1 MATLC
6 EEEMKTIELAK
17 KYLDIFF
24 ITHDFDSLY
33 EIFDEKLD
41 FKGPIFESNNANDYI
56 SSLVGDPPKNCEY
69 ELVGD
74 YDNGESVCLV
84 YNFTKAEKA
93 TLMSQIFWSN
103 GEKITKIR
111 LVFDPTKIT

>member
-1 MATLC
+1 
-6 EEEMKTIELAK
+6 MKTLELVK

-24 ITHDFDSLY
+24 KSHDFESLI

-41 FKGPIFESNNANDYI
+41 FKGPLFESNNSREYI
-56 SSLVGDPPKNCEY
+56 YSLINDPPGNCEY
-69 ELVGD
+69 ELVGE

-84 YNFTKAEKA
+84 YNFIKAEKA

-111 LVFDPTKIT
+111 LVFDPTKIM